1 MVIDTSA
8 ILAVLFKEPEAAE
21 FLDRIASDPVRLVSA
36 AGVFEASMVIETRYG
51 ETGGHELDLFLDR
64 IDVEIVP
71 IDAGLAEA
79 ARHAWRRYGKG
90 RHPASLNFGDCFSY
104 ALAAARHE
112 PLLFKGNDFSST
124 DIRPV
129 A

>member
-8 ILAVLFKEPEAAE
+8 ILAVLFKAPEAAE
-21 FLDRIASDPVRLVSA
+21 FLDRIASDPLRLVSA
-36 AGVFEASMVIETRYG
+36 AGVLEASMVIETRYG

-64 IDVEIVP
+64 IDVEIVA
-71 IDAGLAEA
+71 IDAELAEA
-79 ARHAWRRYGKG
+79 ARHAWRRYGQG

-104 ALAAARHE
+104 ALAAARDE

>member
-104 ALAAARHE
+104 AFAAARHE

>member
-8 ILAVLFKEPEAAE
+8 ILAVLFREPEAAE
-21 FLDRIASDPVRLVSA
+21 FLDRIAGDPVRLVSA
-36 AGVFEASMVIETRYG
+36 AAVFEASMVIETRYG

-64 IDVEIVP
+64 IDAEIVP
-71 IDAGLAEA
+71 VGAGLAET

-90 RHPASLNFGDCFSY
+90 RHPAALNFGDCFSY
-104 ALAAARHE
+104 ALAVARHE
-112 PLLFKGNDFSST
+112 PLLFKGNDFSRT

>member
-36 AGVFEASMVIETRYG
+36 AGVLEASMVIETRYG

-64 IDVEIVP
+64 IAVEIVP
-71 IDAGLAEA
+71 IDAELTEA

-104 ALAAARHE
+104 AVAAVRHE

-124 DIRPV
+124 DIHPV